1 MEFQKKVQKMQKIY
15 KLELILTEIGWV
27 DAYGTNS
34 E

>member
-15 KLELILTEIGWV
+15 KLELFLTKIGWV